1 MPDNDPVSNS
11 PHLKSRL
18 AVGAGSHPPRIGQ
31 DETSAA
37 FIIEQLILDG
47 DPGPV
52 RRFLHEAEH
61 HLSPWQPDPWALL
74 EHLTARQISRQ
85 HEQPATPYSYPCRS
99 RRRNPRDPG
108 NTRQRPGNARVPPD
122 VQETPGSQRTSTGH
136 QGATGHDHAR

>member
-85 HEQPATPYSYPCRS
+85 HEQPG
-99 RRRNPRDPG
+99 NPVLVPVPQPPQEPQGPG
-108 NTRQRPGNARVPPD
+108 EHPPAS
-122 VQETPGSQRTSTGH
+122 G
-136 QGATGHDHAR
+136 